1 MRVVQHKTSSA
12 ARGTAQDFISGSPR
26 MATIL
31 MRWRTKLVGG
41 SLMYPHHHRAVVT
54 SSFPPPLNVRIERPE
69 MVVLAES
76 SLYKHSWKDSA
87 TKFYPLNGL
96 HFSSIEIMQSSFE
109 EEGDHSTTTIK
120 SLVQNLSED
129 LSNLGD
135 VSSDVTYDDVPAS
148 SRTLPNSSSAHVVL
162 IARGP
167 LQCLISQYFLE
178 R

>member
-1 MRVVQHKTSSA
+1 
-12 ARGTAQDFISGSPR
+12 
-26 MATIL
+26 
-31 MRWRTKLVGG
+31 MRWRTKLVSG
-41 SLMYPHHHRAVVT
+41 SLINPHHHRAIVT
-54 SSFPPPLNVRIERPE
+54 SSVRVPLNVRIERPE

-96 HFSSIEIMQSSFE
+96 HFSSIDIMQSSLE
-109 EEGDHSTTTIK
+109 EGGDHSTTTIK
-120 SLVQNLSED
+120 SLVQNLSKD

-135 VSSDVTYDDVPAS
+135 VSSDVTYDDVHAS
-148 SRTLPNSSSAHVVL
+148 SHTLPNSSSAHVVL